1 MVVQGYNYMSGT
13 RTANYDES
21 ITTPVYGI
29 VFTSWEHVSVY
40 ANRIEGLAQG
50 PVSPLVAGTRR
61 VIGGV
66 DWDVPGLQGVA
77 LNGRMLR
84 TGGQYADA
92 ANNLSLPAWNRF
104 DIGARYTFTLGATVE
119 NVANEKYW
127 ESAQGGFLSQGDPR
141 VAKLSAT
148 VDFKASC
155 PASRLMEAE
164 NDKDRHQ

>member
-77 LNGRMLR
+77 LNGRMLYVHAGCH
-84 TGGQYADA
+84 GGLQGQ
-92 ANNLSLPAWNRF
+92 LPC
-104 DIGARYTFTLGATVE
+104 ITTHG
-119 NVANEKYW
+119 
-127 ESAQGGFLSQGDPR
+127 S
-141 VAKLSAT
+141 
-148 VDFKASC
+148 
-155 PASRLMEAE
+155 
-164 NDKDRHQ
+164 